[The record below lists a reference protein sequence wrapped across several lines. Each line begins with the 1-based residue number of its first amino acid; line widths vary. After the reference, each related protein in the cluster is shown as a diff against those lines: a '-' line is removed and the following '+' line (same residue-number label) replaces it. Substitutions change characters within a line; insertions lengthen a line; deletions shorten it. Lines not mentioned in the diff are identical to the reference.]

1 MPLPTP
7 ESRFRPAGT
16 LRLAW
21 NRPASNW
28 NEATPLGN
36 GRIGAMLFGGASG
49 RYALNDAT
57 VWSGTPDGPADALR
71 DVLAAGAGPER
82 LSRVRAALDE
92 GRTREA
98 EDLLMAFEGPYSQEF
113 LPLADLDVHI
123 DGAEAVAPARV
134 LDLDEAAVTETLT
147 IPGGTVRRRSW
158 ISAPARALIIEITA
172 DAAFTASVSLRTP
185 LRDAG
190 SAVLPDLSGI
200 TLDIVAP
207 IDGAPL
213 HETAVEPP
221 LTYAGDD
228 SEAFDAFAA
237 VAVAWSTDGLAE
249 RTPEGVT
256 LRGARR
262 LLIALSTS
270 SRAASWWAGE
280 DEEGRS
286 VSRETIRNHA
296 GEQADAAVHRGASA
310 LFEEHV
316 ADRRR
321 ATPARFA
328 IGGRR
333 EGTWDVDRDILR
345 GPDLPLKA
353 TVIAE
358 FGAYLLAS
366 CSRSGGPAAN
376 LQGIWNDELQPA
388 WSSNYTININT
399 EMNYWAAPVLGMD
412 DAFEPLLGMVEKLA
426 RNGADVA
433 RDLYGARGWVGHHNS
448 DLWGWA
454 LPVGGGH
461 GAPSWAIWMMGGVW
475 LTHSLWDAYEFG
487 GDREL
492 LRTRI
497 WPLLRG
503 AAEFGL
509 DWLVPDADGRLR
521 TSPSTSPEN
530 SFFAADGEGTAI
542 GLTSASDL
550 LLLQSL
556 FERARTAIDVLQ
568 IDDAALH
575 AELDEALAHLAP
587 VIVRADGRIGE
598 WSEDVVEV
606 EPLHRH
612 MTPLIGIHPLD
623 VTTRERTPELF
634 DAGIRLL
641 DARGPG
647 AMGWSWAWKIAL
659 RARMRDG
666 ETAASLLDEAL
677 TAFDGDAMRHGPVD
691 GSEWGGLLPNLFSTH
706 PPFQID
712 ANLGF
717 PASIAE
723 LLVQSHGGV
732 VRLLP
737 ALPSDWRE
745 GDVQGIRA
753 RTGLEVDL
761 AWSDGR
767 LSEAQVRNRLDEDR
781 DVVIEHDGVRLS
793 PTIAAG
799 GVFDVPVRDV
809 ADAVVGGSADAR

>member
-1 MPLPTP
+1 MPRTHP
-7 ESRFRPAGT
+7 ETRPRPAGT

-21 NRPASNW
+21 RSPASQW

-57 VWSGTPDGPADALR
+57 VWSGAPDGPADALR

-82 LSRVRAALDE
+82 LARIRAALDA

-113 LPLADLDVHI
+113 LPLADLDVRI
-123 DGAEAVAPARV
+123 EDAVAAAPARV
-134 LDLDEAAVTETLT
+134 LDLDEAAVTETVT
-147 IPGGTVRRRSW
+147 IPGGTLRRRSW
-158 ISAPARALIIEITA
+158 ISAPSQALIVEITA
-172 DAAFTASVSLRTP
+172 DAAFTASVALRTL
-185 LRDAG
+185 LRHAG
-190 SAVLPDLSGI
+190 SAVAPDLSGM
-200 TLDIVAP
+200 TLDVVAP

-213 HETAVEPP
+213 HEAVEPP
-221 LTYAGDD
+221 LTYADD
-228 SEAFDAFAA
+228 DPEAFDAFAA

-249 RTPEGVT
+249 RTPDGVT
-256 LRGARR
+256 LRGTRR

-270 SRAASWWAGE
+270 SRAASWWAGA
-280 DEEGRS
+280 DEEGRN
-286 VSRETIRNHA
+286 VSREAIRNHA
-296 GEQADAAVHRGASA
+296 TEQADAAVHRDASV
-310 LFEEHV
+310 LFEEHA

-333 EGTWDVDRDILR
+333 EGTWDVDRDILH

-388 WSSNYTININT
+388 WSSNYTVNINT

-412 DAFEPLLGMVEKLA
+412 DAFEPLIGMVEKLA

-475 LTHSLWDAYEFG
+475 LTHSLWDAYELG

-509 DWLVPDADGRLR
+509 DWLVPDESGRLR

-556 FERARTAIDVLQ
+556 FERARTALDVLQ
-568 IDDAALH
+568 LDDAALR
-575 AELDEALAHLAP
+575 AELDEALDRLAP
-587 VIVRADGRIGE
+587 VIIRADGRIGE
-598 WSEDVVEV
+598 WSADVVEV

-612 MTPLIGIHPLD
+612 MTPLVGIHPLD

-634 DAGIRLL
+634 EAGIRLL

-659 RARMRDG
+659 RARMGDG
-666 ETAASLLDEAL
+666 DTAASLLDEAL

-737 ALPSDWRE
+737 ALPSDWSE
-745 GDVQGIRA
+745 GEVQGIRA

-767 LSEAQVRNRLDEDR
+767 LREVQVRNRLDEDR
-781 DVVIEHDGVRLS
+781 DVVIEHRGVRL
-793 PTIAAG
+793 PINIAAG
-799 GVFDVPVRDV
+799 AVIDLPVQDFSG
-809 ADAVVGGSADAR
+809 ALVGGSADAR